1 MTHVYGKRLINA
13 VRYTTPDEAS
23 SDMTP
28 NMDYSSRNPYG
39 NVVEAAVTADEREV
53 KQARPRRTLGGVA
66 SASSVG

>member
-28 NMDYSSRNPYG
+28 NMDYGTSKNPYG
-39 NVVEAAVTADEREV
+39 NVVDAAVTADG
-53 KQARPRRTLGGVA
+53 ALRTAL
-66 SASSVG
+66 SVG